1 MEFEQLKPGKLEV
14 RKGACPRRCFEPW
27 QFQISNFAGQAPFL
41 TLRIRSLSALNSL
54 VDHEDI

>member
-27 QFQISNFAGQAPFL
+27 QFQISNFAGASPL
-41 TLRIRSLSALNSL
+41 PDLENSQF
-54 VDHEDI
+54 ECS